1 MVSKKYVE
9 VPPERLRPNPVNVRI
24 HTKKQIESLGKIID
38 AVTFTAP
45 IIVDENYII
54 QAGHARWEAAKQRG
68 LRKVPVVVITGLTEA
83 QKRLLILAD
92 NKLAE
97 KGNWDAP
104 ALANEL
110 SILTPL
116 LTEEGLDISLSGF
129 EIPEID
135 SLMTNYVDSE
145 RDLADD
151 CPQLQRSSVSRLGD
165 LFDLAGSR
173 LLCGDARKETNV
185 RKLMQGHQA
194 RMGFVDAPYNVRVS
208 SIQGRGKRRHQEFL
222 MASGELSI
230 AEYTSFLSRSLSLA
244 AQFSLPGSLHYV
256 CMDWRHLRELQT
268 AADQAYSELVNLCV
282 WVKTNGGQGS
292 FYRSRHELIFVYRH
306 RDSPHLNNIE
316 LGRHGRNRSNVWEYA
331 GVNTFRAGRLDDLS
345 THPTVKPIALVADAI
360 RDCTARGDIVLDPFM
375 GSGTTI
381 IAAERIGRRAYGLE
395 IDPLYVDATI
405 RRWQAFTGRDATLK
419 KTGQTFDELA
429 AARAKTEAGRD

>member
-135 SLMTNYVDSE
+135 SLMANYVDSE
-145 RDLADD
+145 SDPADD
-151 CPQLQRSSVSRLGD
+151 CPQLQRLSVSRLGD

-173 LLCGDARKETNV
+173 LLCGDARKETDV

-194 RMGFVDAPYNVRVS
+194 RMGFVDPPYNVRVS
-208 SIQGRGKRRHQEFL
+208 SIQGRGKRRHREFL

-345 THPTVKPIALVADAI
+345 THPTVKPVALVADAI

-381 IAAERIGRRAYGLE
+381 MAAERVGRRAYGLE
-395 IDPLYVDATI
+395 IDPLYVDAII